1 MTFHPAAVN
10 HRLFVLRA
18 GMGALRIR
26 PSHDATQDIQP
37 QRITPTRGR
46 DELAAPLP

>member
-1 MTFHPAAVN
+1 MTPAQN
-10 HRLFVLRA
+10 YRLSALRA
-18 GMGALRIR
+18 ATGALPIR

-37 QRITPTRGR
+37 QRITPSRGR